1 MTLGNGGA
9 TAPGSDE
16 MVDGQGGLRPH
27 WRPILGGL
35 QGFGAG
41 GLQERV
47 RRLDRAFAEEG
58 VTAVLPG
65 VTEQARMWRC
75 DPVPLPLSA
84 AEFMLLEAGLRQR
97 ARLMSALIDDLYGP
111 QATLRAGV
119 LPPALVYANPAF
131 LRACHD
137 PAQLGRPPHGRLQ
150 FYAADLLRGPDGAW
164 RVLADRTA
172 AASGIGHARENRRL
186 LGRVLPEPF
195 RLMQLLPHRPFFDRW
210 QDALQRLAPGGR
222 SNPSVAL
229 LTAGTADPHW
239 FEHMYLARELSC
251 ALVES
256 SDLTVRAGQLFL
268 KTLKGLQRVDVL
280 LRRVDGGSLDPLE
293 LDGSNMDG
301 VSGLLDAARG
311 GNLTISNDPG
321 TGVAEAPGLAAFM
334 PALARHLLAEP
345 LLLDAV
351 PSMWLGEPQ
360 ALADLLADVPAWRLR
375 PALDGRAPPVDVAGL
390 APAEGDDLLRQVAAR
405 PWLWSAVRPM
415 SPSVAPCFTPDG
427 LQPRPVVLR
436 MFAVFD
442 GVEWQVMPGGLAR
455 VVEPGQALGGTLPP
469 GGLSKDVWVLSEE
482 RASIVGPAY
491 AAAAPVALRRSSGEL
506 PSRVADDLFWLGRT
520 IERLERA
527 ARLVRAAVGRLVRA
541 PVLLPRETA
550 ELQALLRC
558 LGDAAMIDAEEA
570 VPATLPGA
578 LLAMLRPR
586 PEGDRSRGRGS
597 ILRMFNEALRLTEAV
612 RDRLTDDTYATFTQ
626 TLAQARRETERVGGS
641 LDAATDAMVSIQR
654 FATAVSGVAAENMVR
669 GGGFLFLDLGR
680 RLERAQAIA
689 GEVASAL
696 DQPPARVENG
706 LLLILE
712 LCDST
717 ITYRTRYLNALQP
730 APVLDLVLCDQGNP
744 RGLGFQLA
752 AIHGLLDDLTPDGI
766 GRDMLAGAAA
776 GLLAEVEAMVDG
788 VLNAPNQAVAAAALA
803 PSLREASR
811 GLADLSGR
819 IDRRFFALLPAL
831 QKLGWGDDADDPQPN
846 PAEAAA

>member
-1 MTLGNGGA
+1 MIS
-9 TAPGSDE
+9 GSDE

-65 VTEQARMWRC
+65 ATEQARMWRC

-84 AEFMLLEAGLRQR
+84 TEFALLEAAVAQR
-97 ARLMSALIDDLYGP
+97 ARLMAALVDDLYGA
-111 QATLRAGV
+111 QTVLRDGV
-119 LPPALVYANPAF
+119 LPPALVYANPGF

-137 PAQLGRPPHGRLQ
+137 PSRVARPPHGRLQ
-150 FYAADLLRGPDGAW
+150 FYAADLLRGPDGSW
-164 RVLADRTA
+164 RVVADRTG

-186 LGRVLPEPF
+186 LGRVVPEPF
-195 RLMQLLPHRPFFDRW
+195 RAMQVAPHRPFFDRW
-210 QDALQRLAPGGR
+210 QDSLQRLAPPGR
-222 SNPSVAL
+222 PNPRVAL

-251 ALVES
+251 VLVEDN
-256 SDLTVRAGQLFL
+256 DLTARAGQLFL

-280 LRRVDGGSLDPLE
+280 LRRVGGHALDPLE
-293 LDGSNMDG
+293 LEGRGLQG
-301 VSGLLDAARG
+301 VSGMLDAARG

-321 TGVAEAPGLAAFM
+321 TGLAEAPALAGFA
-334 PALARHLLAEP
+334 PRLARHLLGEA
-345 LLLDAV
+345 LRLDGVA
-351 PSMWLGEPQ
+351 SAWLGDTR
-360 ALADLLADVPAWRLR
+360 ALAELPADFSGWRLR
-375 PALDGRAPPVDVAGL
+375 PAFDSRAAPVEACPGV
-390 APAEGDDLLRQVAAR
+390 LREVAAQ
-405 PWLWSAVRPM
+405 PWRWAAVRDVP
-415 SPSVAPCFTPDG
+415 PSVAPCYAPEG

-436 MFAVFD
+436 LFAAFD
-442 GVEWQVMPGGLAR
+442 GAEWRVMPGGLAR
-455 VVEPGQALGGTLPP
+455 IVEPGQAVGGTLPP

-482 RASIVGPAY
+482 RAPIVGPAY
-491 AAAAPVALRRSSGEL
+491 AAAVPVALRRSNGEL

-527 ARLVRAAVGRLVRA
+527 ARLVRAAVHRLIRA
-541 PVLLPRETA
+541 PVLLPREAA

-558 LGDAAMIDAEEA
+558 LGEAGMVDPEET

-578 LLAMLRPR
+578 LLAMLRPHPR
-586 PEGDRSRGRGS
+586 SDGLDSDRLRGRGS
-597 ILRMFNEALRLTEAV
+597 ILAMFNEARRLTEAV
-612 RDRLTDDTYATFTQ
+612 RDRFTDDTYATFTH
-626 TLAQARRETERVGGS
+626 TLAQARAETERVGGR
-641 LDAATDAMVSIQR
+641 LDAVGDAMVCIQR

-680 RLERAQAIA
+680 RLERAKAVA
-689 GEVASAL
+689 GEVAAAL
-696 DQPPARVENG
+696 DQPAGHIESG

-712 LCDST
+712 LCDSA

-730 APVLDLVLCDQGNP
+730 APVLDLVLADQGNP

-752 AIHGLLDDLTPDGI
+752 AMHGLLDDLTPDGL
-766 GRDMLAGAAA
+766 GREGLAGAVA
-776 GLLAEVEAMVDG
+776 GLLAEAEAMVES
-788 VLNAPNQAVAAAALA
+788 VLSAPDQAVAAAALA
-803 PSLREASR
+803 PDLREVGR
-811 GLADLSGR
+811 QLTELSGR
-819 IDRRFFALLPAL
+819 IDRRFFTLLPAL
-831 QKLGWGDDADDPQPN
+831 QALGWGDDADDPQPDR
-846 PAEAAA
+846 AEAMA